1 MTTDVSV
8 RLGVLDLFND
18 CSNCWEHRCM
28 VMNFNALLNI
38 HGYISVPQ
46 FVLAT
51 SKYACGLLIVAY

>member
-1 MTTDVSV
+1 
-8 RLGVLDLFND
+8 
-18 CSNCWEHRCM
+18 M

-51 SKYACGLLIVAY
+51 SKYAFHTIVAY

>member
-1 MTTDVSV
+1 
-8 RLGVLDLFND
+8 
-18 CSNCWEHRCM
+18 M

-51 SKYACGLLIVAY
+51 SKYAIRLWPTYCKCTDFVICRYVCLWGRYKSSWGASS